1 MSLPKD
7 FLWGGAVAAHQL
19 EGGWDCGGKGPNVCD
34 VLTAGAHGVPRRIT
48 DTVLEGESYPNHDA
62 IDFYHRYKEDIALFA
77 EMGFK
82 CFRTSIA
89 WTRIFPKG
97 DEQEPNEEGLKFY
110 DDLFDE
116 LLKYGI
122 EPVITLSHFEMPL
135 HLAKEYGGWMNRK
148 VIDFFVKFAEVCFKR
163 YKDKVKYWMTFNE
176 INNQMNYKND
186 IFGWTNSGVKFSQYE
201 KPEQA
206 MYQSAHNE
214 LVASALAVKLGH
226 EINPDFRIG
235 CMISMVPIY
244 PYSCRPADMVLS
256 VQEMHM
262 RYFFSDIHCRG
273 HYPNYAKKLLERKG
287 YQIKMGPE
295 DEKILAE
302 GTVDYIGFSYYMS
315 NVVNSQSFVDVSE
328 KVEASSPYTVENP
341 YAKATEWGWTI
352 DPEGLRYALNIL
364 YERYEKP
371 LFIVENGFGAIDELK
386 PDKTCE
392 DPARIAYLKAH
403 IEELK
408 KAVEEDGVELMGYTP
423 WGCID
428 LVSFTTGE
436 LRKRYGF
443 IYVDKNDDGT
453 GSGKRYKKQSFD
465 WYKKVIASNGEELD

>member
-273 HYPNYAKKLLERKG
+273 HYPNYARKLLERKG
-287 YQIKMGPE
+287 YQIEMGPE

-341 YAKATEWGWTI
+341 YARATEWGWTI

-403 IEELK
+403 IEEMK